1 VRSKNP
7 ENFERRKKLF
17 HITLAGQ
24 KGIWGGENLIVDI
37 PYPKSSDK
45 A

>member
-17 HITLAGQ
+17 HITLAGN
-24 KGIWGGENLIVDI
+24 GG
-37 PYPKSSDK
+37 K
-45 A
+45 ALFKDFD